1 MGRNKIGNKMS
12 ALQPS
17 ILRPHEASANVS
29 TRVAATTYNRA
40 DKVVVCLNAQL
51 GPVQH
56 SRLMLSLLLLIPVIG
71 SIFILPIQDD
81 STALSQQR
89 MKQIALSFSILNFIL
104 SVYLWVQFDSSY
116 TNYQFVNEFTEIN
129 YLQFNLGVDGLSIF
143 FVILTA
149 LVTPIAILSNYNTI
163 KKNLKYYLISFLLL
177 Y

>member
-1 MGRNKIGNKMS
+1 MI
-12 ALQPS
+12 
-17 ILRPHEASANVS
+17 
-29 TRVAATTYNRA
+29 T
-40 DKVVVCLNAQL
+40 
-51 GPVQH
+51 
-56 SRLMLSLLLLIPVIG
+56 LLLVIPLIG
-71 SIFILPIQDD
+71 CLAILPIQEGFENNN
-81 STALSQQR
+81 SR

-163 KKNLKYYLISFLLL
+163 KKNLKLLAKK
-177 Y
+177 YNSNQDVMIFK